1 MPWNNMCKPDIKLIQ
16 ALSTKSDD
24 VCFESLLERDRLTF
38 NEIECEYHIITQ
50 EWEIAS
56 WDYNEYN
63 RISGQE
69 RKYVECFSRYLKQ
82 FEKDIP

>member
-1 MPWNNMCKPDIKLIQ
+1 MCKPDIKLIQ

-24 VCFESLLERDRLTF
+24 VCFESLLERARVTF
-38 NEIECEYHIITQ
+38 NEIDCEYDTSTQ

-56 WDYNEYN
+56 WDYDNYH
-63 RISGQE
+63 RTPAQE
-69 RKYVECFSRYLKQ
+69 REWVECFSQYLKQ